1 METKEFLSM
10 NGGIAIAVALGVL
23 FVLFVL
29 FAVYAYRK
37 WQQNK
42 LALDE
47 ISQGVKKLQEGLVDA
62 SDTLKE
68 TRKELGSVQ
77 DEVHRQDENW
87 KEHQKGMLKAR
98 HQVFIESMSNRLA
111 EMQEEVNLADKR
123 DILDDK
129 ETAILSS
136 QYHSAQ
142 AIIKSLLNN

>member
-68 TRKELGSVQ
+68 TRKELSSVQ

>member
-68 TRKELGSVQ
+68 TRKELSSVQ

-142 AIIKSLLNN
+142 AIINSLLNN

>member
-47 ISQGVKKLQEGLVDA
+47 IAQGVKKLQEGLVEA

-68 TRKELGSVQ
+68 TRKELSSVQ

-87 KEHQKGMLKAR
+87 KEHQKGMLKAQ